1 MNNAQPA
8 VDAFINIKRKVN
20 THIRHE
26 FEYPTPLDEADEM
39 LSLCIGNIIE
49 KTRYLVDYC
58 GHTWEIDVFF
68 GVNAGLVLAEIELES
83 ENEPFEHPDWLGK
96 DVSGDNRYLNSSLVK
111 YPFNQWK

>member
-1 MNNAQPA
+1 MVGTPGR
-8 VDAFINIKRKVN
+8 VIDHIKRKSMNLKDISHLV
-20 THIRHE
+20 
-26 FEYPTPLDEADEM
+26 LDEADEM

-96 DVSGDNRYLNSSLVK
+96 DVSDDNRYLNSSLVK